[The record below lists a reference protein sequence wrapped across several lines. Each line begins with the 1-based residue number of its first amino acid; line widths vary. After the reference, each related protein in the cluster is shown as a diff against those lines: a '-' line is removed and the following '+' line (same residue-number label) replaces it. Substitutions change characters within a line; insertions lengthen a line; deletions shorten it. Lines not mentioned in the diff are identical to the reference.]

1 MVTSTNRDALPVT
14 KTEALRHF
22 ILGMKQP
29 LHLETISSG
38 SESVTVYIQSF
49 TFEPKIK
56 YPCDKRGTHKTLHP
70 PRAIPLLD
78 ISQRFGPQN
87 SLPCILLDAQTDFLR
102 REARQTSMIL
112 V

>member
-29 LHLETISSG
+29 LHLETTSSG

-49 TFEPKIK
+49 TSEPKIK
-56 YPCDKRGTHKTLHP
+56 YPGDKRESITPSPSPRNPLVRHFSAVLSPKQFALHF
-70 PRAIPLLD
+70 A
-78 ISQRFGPQN
+78 G
-87 SLPCILLDAQTDFLR
+87 CTD
-102 REARQTSMIL
+102 
-112 V
+112 